1 MLGTACFTPIN
12 RDQHILLNQQPPYL
26 TMPLQWS
33 WSGGRRR
40 PLRAQHKR
48 MEIISLS
55 LWQLVLRMCNFSTL
69 SWYNHADILSSVP
82 LAIALVIFLV
92 LHRRHVKKMRLEDQ
106 NDPHKS
112 LDFGLD
118 PANPKRKKK
127 GGKGQEMMQTDFEKS
142 LRRGRGLSMD
152 LGDISNPY
160 VLPPGM
166 QSSRESLHSLSR
178 IAERGV
184 HDPYRPATIYSS
196 PGGSPYPSSRF
207 DDSSST
213 RTGSTGPRFGR
224 DGMNSNSNLLRN
236 AQRMPVASPASP
248 SGQGLEPIGEQENH
262 NGTLQEPPRAHLSQS
277 ILKEETRESYAGKDA
292 QAIRQ
297 SNNYLAGF
305 IQSQEA
311 TNDRSASKS
320 PEQRPVSRSPP
331 QSQSPP
337 PVFNFSRKQSLQSNP
352 IPSIAVEDEPLPQG
366 QNHVEHM
373 PMPQDYTSR
382 THSMLSSP
390 TPEDST
396 PFYTP
401 TEKQEDDYELDPK
414 NADGLGVSN
423 VAFDSNK
430 RLSIMRPLPP
440 DDPTDNAE
448 QRANRIRSFYKE
460 YFRNDEPARAYQPNV
475 GDYYEDYGQEYLG
488 DGTMYDPET
497 GQFIV
502 AQAPFAEPVTRRAM
516 TPPPRGPPRFQG
528 RGSPYNSSTPNSP
541 VVGRSRAFSTVS
553 TGRMG
558 PGAPRGAARR
568 PLPPPAPLRTLP
580 TPYLLKDDAFLTTL
594 PIDFAPPSNFR
605 DQAAARPQSPRGEMR
620 PYSPQVPI
628 ASPLA
633 SSFSELPAMPSP

>member
-1 MLGTACFTPIN
+1 
-12 RDQHILLNQQPPYL
+12 
-26 TMPLQWS
+26 
-33 WSGGRRR
+33 
-40 PLRAQHKR
+40 
-48 MEIISLS
+48 
-55 LWQLVLRMCNFSTL
+55 
-69 SWYNHADILSSVP
+69 
-82 LAIALVIFLV
+82 
-92 LHRRHVKKMRLEDQ
+92 
-106 NDPHKS
+106 
-112 LDFGLD
+112 
-118 PANPKRKKK
+118 
-127 GGKGQEMMQTDFEKS
+127 
-142 LRRGRGLSMD
+142 MD

-236 AQRMPVASPASP
+236 AQRMPVASPISP

-262 NGTLQEPPRAHLSQS
+262 NRTIQEPPRAHVAQS
-277 ILKEETRESYAGKDA
+277 ILKEETRDSYAGKDA

-305 IQSQEA
+305 IQSHEA
-311 TNDRSASKS
+311 TVDRSASKS
-320 PEQRPVSRSPP
+320 PEQRSVSRSPP

-337 PVFNFSRKQSLQSNP
+337 PVFNFSRKQSLQRNP
-352 IPSIAVEDEPLPQG
+352 IPSIAIEDEPVPQG

-401 TEKQEDDYELDPK
+401 TEKQQDDYELEPTDA
-414 NADGLGVSN
+414 NGLGVSN
-423 VAFDSNK
+423 LAFDSNK

-460 YFRNDEPARAYQPNV
+460 YFRSDEPARAYQPNA
-475 GDYYEDYGQEYLG
+475 GDYYEDYSQEYLG

-558 PGAPRGAARR
+558 PSGPRGAARR